1 MVIIFLLI
9 IVSISLHGSYSSYS
23 ESLNPPWK
31 EIIFYGVAELSVFF
45 QPRNYSVFGLCVGT
59 KLLNAYL

>member
-1 MVIIFLLI
+1 MVIIILLI

-23 ESLNPPWK
+23 ESLNPWK

-45 QPRNYSVFGLCVGT
+45 QPGNYGVSGLDEST
-59 KLLNAYL
+59 KLFYAY